1 MAQLLAPNAPG
12 PGRISQI
19 LPTVKCSTCNHPV
32 AIAELGEH
40 VCAAVPALP
49 TPPPPMS
56 PRSPASLLPQKFQN
70 LFPRSQTQQ
79 AQQQQQPP
87 AMRQVSPLS
96 IQKRDSAS
104 PAKQPPRARTPS
116 TASSLSTRSAESR
129 SERIP
134 SPLARRRTPDLPR
147 VPFPTGPLPPHPSRV
162 SSVSSRASSRKSSNP
177 LPSPYAASRTSS
189 ESARSPPPVHPP
201 LPGRSRTPVSSNG
214 SIRSRAPSSGSM
226 HPPLPSPEAIRH
238 PIQSN
243 PIPFAAPLV
252 PGSSATA
259 RPRATTDYDARDSQ
273 AGDVI
278 YSTGGRPAM
287 PMTAPPPRTPSS
299 ASMRPQMNQ
308 RPSFD
313 QRPPGWNN
321 AIPSPYGFP
330 PPSMPPNRAR
340 TPGAPPPG
348 GMPPHIG
355 IPPLRSQTPGAP
367 SYGGMPPH
375 TGMPPLR
382 NQTPGAPPG
391 ALPPHPGMPPF
402 RSQTPGAPQYAP
414 LPPHTGVPSF
424 RSQTPGTPQ
433 SAFPPLSPDDDIDT
447 KSGGEAG
454 MAGVGRRGFAAAARA
469 AMFTFPH
476 HPTAPVSEGEGPWPN
491 MVPHQG
497 MDGRRPNAPKF
508 LDIGSGS
515 NYASAK
521 TPPLSADSAASSLS
535 PHSPMS
541 HRSPVLARTPS
552 PASPAHSNGTAT
564 GLTVTSTTPTSP
576 HGSIYQRDRVIPPP
590 LEPPKTPLPAT
601 PTTPSAASVRLPFFE
616 KFKNKLPQLDTTPE
630 DLPQDRS
637 LVSPREDSP
646 RSPRSESEYS
656 GLAYA
661 NSDEEDEEEKPL
673 ASSPQPLSS
682 AGSSGKSKVRFPS
695 IDQSESR
702 YTTSTA
708 SPRPPMRSLSAS
720 TGASAY
726 SARTVT
732 KSTGALDRVMESLL
746 EDPASPVTPTF
757 SPFSPTDNPHD
768 SMNKP
773 PKLPTRSHTSPT
785 LGAGSSRA
793 VPKKRPT
800 VRVCVKC
807 DKTIEDG
814 RWIQMDGGSV
824 LCDRCWKNMYLPKCR
839 RCNLPIEKQAVS
851 SSDGQLKGKY
861 HRDCF
866 NCHTCHKPFPDKT
879 FYVLDGKPF
888 CAYHY
893 HEANDSLCA
902 AATCGQPIEGPCAIS
917 HDGNRYHPEHMLCEY
932 RGCTERLVEYY
943 ELDGRML
950 CERHVQ
956 KMMDEGSDDEG
967 ESDETAR
974 DLRAQ
979 KRITRFIDLGEL
991 GGSELR

>member
-1 MAQLLAPNAPG
+1 MAQLLAPSAPG

-19 LPTVKCSTCNHPV
+19 LPTVKCSTCSQPV

-40 VCAAVPALP
+40 VCAPLPALP
-49 TPPPPMS
+49 TPQPPMS
-56 PRSPASLLPQKFQN
+56 PRSAVSLLPQKFQS
-70 LFPRSQTQQ
+70 LFPRSQTAQSQQ
-79 AQQQQQPP
+79 SP
-87 AMRQVSPLS
+87 ATRQVSPLS
-96 IQKRDSAS
+96 IQKRDSAG
-104 PAKQPPRARTPS
+104 PAKQPVRARAPS

-134 SPLARRRTPDLPR
+134 SPLSRRRTPDLPK
-147 VPFPTGPLPPHPSRV
+147 VPFPTGPLPPEPSRT
-162 SSVSSRASSRKSSNP
+162 SRASRASTTSSRKSSNP

-189 ESARSPPPVHPP
+189 ESTRSPPPVQPP
-201 LPGRSRTPVSSNG
+201 LPGRSHTPVSSNASG
-214 SIRSRAPSSGSM
+214 RSRAPSSGSV
-226 HPPLPSPEAIRH
+226 HPPMPSPDAVRH
-238 PIQSN
+238 PVQSN
-243 PIPFAAPLV
+243 PVPFAPPPM
-252 PGSSATA
+252 PGSSSA
-259 RPRATTDYDARDSQ
+259 RPRATTDFDARDSQ
-273 AGDVI
+273 LGDVI
-278 YSTGGRPAM
+278 YSTASRPMM
-287 PMTAPPPRTPSS
+287 PMTAPPPRAPSS
-299 ASMRPQMNQ
+299 ASTRPPMDQ

-313 QRPPGWNN
+313 QRSSAWSN
-321 AIPSPYGFP
+321 AMPSPYGSP
-330 PPSMPPNRAR
+330 PLGMPHGGTSPLRSR
-340 TPGAPPPG
+340 TPGAPPHAG
-348 GMPPHIG
+348 LPPHTG

-367 SYGGMPPH
+367 SYGDLPPH
-375 TGMPPLR
+375 TGIPP
-382 NQTPGAPPG
+382 
-391 ALPPHPGMPPF
+391 M
-402 RSQTPGAPQYAP
+402 RSQTPGAP
-414 LPPHTGVPSF
+414 PHSAVPSF
-424 RSQTPGTPQ
+424 RSQTPGTPHTGV
-433 SAFPPLSPDDDIDT
+433 PPLSPDLEIDT

-469 AMFTFPH
+469 AMFALPV
-476 HPTAPVSEGEGPWPN
+476 APATPAPGGDNLWSD
-491 MVPHQG
+491 MVPYQG

-508 LDIGSGS
+508 LDIGLGS
-515 NYASAK
+515 NYASAR
-521 TPPLSADSAASSLS
+521 TPPLSAGSAASSLS

-541 HRSPVLARTPS
+541 HKSPVLTRTPS
-552 PASPAHSNGTAT
+552 PVSSVRSSGTAT
-564 GLTVTSTTPTSP
+564 GPVVTTLTPTSP
-576 HGSIYQRDRVIPPP
+576 NGSMYQRDRVLPPA

-601 PTTPSAASVRLPFFE
+601 PTTPSAASIRLPFFE
-616 KFKNKLPQLDTTPE
+616 KFKNKLPQLDIAESDTPAPPE
-630 DLPQDRS
+630 DKP
-637 LVSPREDSP
+637 LVSPRDSP
-646 RSPRSESEYS
+646 PQSPRSESEYS

-661 NSDEEDEEEKPL
+661 NSDEEDEGEDTAF

-682 AGSSGKSKVRFPS
+682 SGSSGKNKVRFPS

-702 YTTSTA
+702 YTSSTA

-720 TGASAY
+720 TGMTSY
-726 SARTVT
+726 SARTAA

-746 EDPASPVTPTF
+746 EDPGSPVTPTF
-757 SPFSPTDNPHD
+757 SPTDNPRD
-768 SMNKP
+768 SVSKP

-785 LGAGSSRA
+785 LGAGPSRGGA
-793 VPKKRPT
+793 SKKRPT
-800 VRVCVKC
+800 IRVCVKC
-807 DKTIEDG
+807 EKTIDDG

-879 FYVLDGKPF
+879 FYVFDGKPF

-950 CERHVQ
+950 CERHAQ
-956 KMMDEGSDDEG
+956 KAMDAGSDGELNDDDDEA
-967 ESDETAR
+967 TAR
-974 DLRAQ
+974 DHRAQ
-979 KRITRFIDLGEL
+979 KRVTRFIDLGDL